1 MMNSKVTIFNSS
13 RLGPVAWFLAAVVC
27 AVLFGCSNVYYAAWE
42 KVGKHKRD
50 LLRDNIEAVQE
61 EQIEASEQFKDAL
74 TRLKELTG
82 FKGGDLE
89 DIYNK
94 LKDDYEECEKKAE
107 ALKKRIR
114 KIDSIASDLFD
125 EWENEIESMSSPQL
139 KRKSREKLYITK
151 RRYAKLYK
159 AMKRTEKRLPPV
171 LTQLRDNVLYLKH
184 NLNAQAITGLQAE
197 VSSIELDVQ
206 RLVED
211 MQASIKEAEEFIKTM
226 PE

>member
-1 MMNSKVTIFNSS
+1 MMIVIGFFFKKKRSALFSS
-13 RLGPVAWFLAAVVC
+13 LVAVMVC
-27 AVLFGCSNVYYAAWE
+27 IALFGCSNVYYAAWE

-89 DIYNK
+89 EIYNR
-94 LKDDYEECEKKAE
+94 LKNDYEECEEKAD
-107 ALKKRIR
+107 ALKSRIR

-125 EWENEIESMSSPQL
+125 EWSEEIDSMSSPEL
-139 KRKSREKLYITK
+139 KRKSREKLSITK

-159 AMKRTEKRLPPV
+159 AMKRIEKRLPPV

-184 NLNAQAITGLQAE
+184 NLNAQAIAGLQAE

-206 RLVED
+206 RLVAD
-211 MQASIKEAEEFIKTM
+211 MQASIKEAEDFIKAM